1 MDPFVCCGW
10 KLGRRPSLLCRAL
23 FHVCAWWTLGDL
35 VTDCLTV
42 RHYHQMCEEG
52 SLPCWLWPLG
62 AIFLALPTVVMT
74 VMVYRCDGLPGGWS
88 GDGVEMEWWR
98 KVLYGPLYFLGA
110 PLYGIYISGVPLY
123 CGDTRDEARRWVKV
137 TYTKLAEV
145 VCEAAPQVVLSH
157 VP

>member
-1 MDPFVCCGW
+1 MTG
-10 KLGRRPSLLCRAL
+10 CR
-23 FHVCAWWTLGDL
+23 
-35 VTDCLTV
+35 
-42 RHYHQMCEEG
+42 
-52 SLPCWLWPLG
+52 G
-62 AIFLALPTVVMT
+62 A
-74 VMVYRCDGLPGGWS
+74 
-88 GDGVEMEWWR
+88 GVEMEWWR